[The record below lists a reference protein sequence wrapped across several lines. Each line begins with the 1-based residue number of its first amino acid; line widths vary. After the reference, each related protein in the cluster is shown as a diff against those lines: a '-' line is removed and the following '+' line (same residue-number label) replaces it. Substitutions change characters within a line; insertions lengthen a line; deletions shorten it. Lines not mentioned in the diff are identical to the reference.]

1 VVPGN
6 WNSGRRPQPTAVRL
20 LRGNPGK
27 RRLPV
32 DEPQPPPVESSFDT
46 PPPELD
52 GDAAACAEW
61 TRLAPMLRISGMIT
75 VAERGALIALAQ
87 QWSRYQ
93 DAQRKI
99 LSLGM
104 VVKGQGG
111 SPIVN
116 PYLRVAD
123 AALQHCQRLWVE
135 LGLTPSTRSRMATL
149 PGSDADERRSRWAG
163 LI

>member
-1 VVPGN
+1 VAGN

-27 RRLPV
+27 RRPRA
-32 DEPQPPPVESSFDT
+32 DEPQPPAPEGSFDA
-46 PPPELD
+46 PPPELA

-61 TRLAPMLRISGMIT
+61 ERLAPMLRTAGMIT
-75 VAERGALIALAQ
+75 IAERGALIALTQ

-93 DAQRKI
+93 DAQQKI
-99 LSLGM
+99 LALGM
-104 VVKGQGG
+104 VVKTPSGA
-111 SPIVN
+111 PIVN

-135 LGLTPSTRSRMATL
+135 LGLTPSTRSKLSAL
-149 PGSDADERRSRWAG
+149 PQVEREETRSRWAG

>member
-1 VVPGN
+1 
-6 WNSGRRPQPTAVRL
+6 VRL

-27 RRLPV
+27 RKPRA
-32 DEPQPPPVESSFDT
+32 DEPQPPAPELGFDE
-46 PPPELD
+46 PPPELA
-52 GDAAACAEW
+52 GDEPARAEW
-61 TRLAPMLRISGMIT
+61 VRLAPMLRTAGMIT

-93 DAQRKI
+93 DAQQKI

-104 VVKGQGG
+104 VVKTPHGT
-111 SPIVN
+111 PIVN

-135 LGLTPSTRSRMATL
+135 LGLTPSTRARLSTL
-149 PGSDADERRSRWAG
+149 PMVEPEERRSKWAG

>member
-1 VVPGN
+1 
-6 WNSGRRPQPTAVRL
+6 VRL

-27 RRLPV
+27 RKPRA
-32 DEPQPPPVESSFDT
+32 DEPHPPPVEASFDA

-52 GDAAACAEW
+52 GDDAARAEW
-61 TRLAPMLRISGMIT
+61 SRLAPMLRVSGMIT

-93 DAQRKI
+93 DAQKKI
-99 LSLGM
+99 LALGM
-104 VVKGQGG
+104 VVKTPSGA
-111 SPIVN
+111 PIVN

-135 LGLTPSTRSRMATL
+135 LGLTPSTRARQSALALAET
-149 PGSDADERRSRWAG
+149 PEGRSKWAG